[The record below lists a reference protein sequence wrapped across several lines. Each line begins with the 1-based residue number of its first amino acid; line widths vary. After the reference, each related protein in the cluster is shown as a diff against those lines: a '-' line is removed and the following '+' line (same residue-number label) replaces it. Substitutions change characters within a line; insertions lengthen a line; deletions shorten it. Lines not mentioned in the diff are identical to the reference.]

1 VESGQNTIVQ
11 LPWKANEFDAVLVD
25 LDGTMVDTL
34 DDFVVGLQRMMAD
47 LSAPYKVHTVL
58 RSEVQN
64 MVGKGSEHLV
74 KSLLASVAQ
83 ASGIQVSADLPPHAL
98 ELYLKYYG
106 EVNGTHARVYD
117 GVREGLDQF
126 AAMGWKLACVT
137 NKPTDYAKALLT
149 TLGLSHYFSLVLG
162 GDATA
167 RKKPDPMPLL
177 VACER
182 LGTTTQRTLMVGDSS
197 NDAQAARAAGCP
209 VVLMTYGYNH
219 GEDVRTA
226 DADAFSDSIAALRFL
241 S

>member
-1 VESGQNTIVQ
+1 MNSQQNALLQ
-11 LPWKANEFDAVLVD
+11 LPWNASDFDAALVD

-34 DDFVVGLQRMMAD
+34 DDFVVALQRMLSD
-47 LSAPYKVHTVL
+47 LPAPYKVHTVL
-58 RSEVQN
+58 RGEVQN

-74 KSLLASVAQ
+74 KSLLGSVAQ
-83 ASGIQVSADLPPHAL
+83 AAGIHVPTDLSPRAL

-117 GVREGLDQF
+117 GVRQGLDQF

-137 NKPTDYAKALLT
+137 NKPTEYAKALLT
-149 TLGLSHYFSLVLG
+149 TLGLGHYFSLVLG

-182 LGTTTQRTLMVGDSS
+182 LGVSTQRTLMVGDSS
-197 NDAQAARAAGCP
+197 NDAQAARAARCP

-226 DADAFSDSIAALRFL
+226 DADAFSDSISALRFR